1 MRRVIHIAAFCLAA
15 AAVGFL
21 TVGCGS
27 GVSSVI
33 SSIRPSTSI
42 SVPTL
47 PTGAPTSAPTT
58 AAPTSAPT
66 TTVPP
71 TTAAPTSAA
80 QPTASP
86 AASTASSL
94 LWLWILIGVVV
105 IIGIIVLIVVARR
118 AGGKGSVVVGG
129 WLSQSVDAYAQGSA
143 LYDAMSV
150 AQQPGALAA
159 ADSGTRWADIQRR
172 ADDFTQK
179 LYALRESAVDDDDR
193 ARVDDVL
200 GTLQAVRSGMD
211 AQRAPGGAGP
221 EQAEVV
227 RSRLVAFGQALAE
240 LRPSDRR
247 GGY

>member
-1 MRRVIHIAAFCLAA
+1 MRRVIQIAAFGLAA
-15 AAVGFL
+15 TAACFL
-21 TVGCGS
+21 AAGCGS
-27 GVSSVI
+27 GVSSAI
-33 SSIRPSTSI
+33 KSLAPSASI
-42 SVPTL
+42 SVPAL
-47 PTGAPTSAPTT
+47 PTGASPTAQPTVVPTT
-58 AAPTSAPT
+58 APPTVAPT
-66 TTVPP
+66 

-105 IIGIIVLIVVARR
+105 VIGIIVLIVVARR
-118 AGGKGSVVVGG
+118 SGGKGSVVVGG
-129 WLSQSVDAYAQGSA
+129 WLSRAVDAYAQGSA

-172 ADDFTQK
+172 ADDFTQR

-227 RSRLVAFGQALAE
+227 RGRLAAFGQALAE
-240 LRPSDRR
+240 LRPSDGRA
-247 GGY
+247 Y